1 VRLVKEAVD
10 LYLIEERDDLYYQT
24 NESKP
29 YSGWAKVMYDSG
41 QTARLQ
47 RFKDGKL
54 DGLHTLW
61 HENGQKRTEGTY
73 KNGKKV
79 GLQTYW
85 HENGQKWAEGTYKD
99 GKPDGLWTAWH
110 ENGQKR
116 NETSYKD
123 GEVISAKWWNSKG
136 EEVATKEEANQ

>member
-1 VRLVKEAVD
+1 MRLVKEAVD

-85 HENGQKWAEGTYKD
+85 HENGQKWAELTLRD
-99 GKPDGLWTAWH
+99 G
-110 ENGQKR
+110 Q
-116 NETSYKD
+116 
-123 GEVISAKWWNSKG
+123 VISEKWWNSKG
-136 EEVATKEEANQ
+136 EEVETPIDALK